1 MRKVSLFALSLLGLF
16 DAVYLWW
23 VYTSPSH
30 PMLCLGRGCD
40 VVRVS
45 SYASL
50 WGQPLPA
57 YGAAMYAA
65 LALAI
70 LAQAV
75 FPARLERSL
84 RFAVA
89 GISGFGFLASLYLTG
104 IEGFVLHA
112 WCAWCVVSALSVTL
126 IFALSL
132 LDLARPGT
140 PVFPVIRRRDQQ
152 IALRPVWTYLAVFVA
167 AVLLGAPAFF
177 FLSRQGELPPA
188 PPLPDQVLNE
198 RLVRPD
204 SHATGN
210 LRSPVTVVEFGDF
223 ECPVCGR
230 TEPVLEEI
238 RATYGSQVR
247 FVFRQFPMPQLHAY
261 AEAAAQASEC
271 AAEQGKFWEAVKKFY
286 QEQNDLSEPALE
298 RYAAEMGLDQNR
310 FSQCLSSGSM
320 AARVRRDL
328 DDGHALG
335 VHGTPTFFVGHR
347 MIVGPQEFAK
357 FARVI
362 DQELSQPSPTAAK
375 PGSPP
380 GSSPATNLP
389 PAKPPST
396 ASTQSAGS
404 ASAPGGLLA
413 SSSGGI
419 FSQFQKP
426 GLACSE
432 DEAKQPQPTL
442 IRTAEARQ
450 LFQGE
455 PKALFVDVRSAKEFA
470 AGRIRGALNIPVD
483 EIEQRW
489 NQLPQDRPVVFYES
503 GGSPG
508 DVCASGRAAGRILLA
523 HGFAYKQVKVYQDGL
538 VAWEKQG
545 LPVER

>member
-1 MRKVSLFALSLLGLF
+1 MRKVSLFGLSLLGLF
-16 DAVYLWW
+16 DAAYLWW

-30 PMLCLGRGCD
+30 PMLCLGTGCD

-45 SYASL
+45 SYANL
-50 WGQPLPA
+50 WGHPLPA

-65 LALAI
+65 LALGV

-84 RFAVA
+84 RFAAA
-89 GISGFGFLASLYLTG
+89 GISGAGLLASLYLTG
-104 IEGFVLHA
+104 IEASVLHA
-112 WCAWCVVSALSVTL
+112 WCAWCVVSALTVTL

-132 LDLARPGT
+132 LDLARPAT
-140 PVFPVIRRRDQQ
+140 PVFLVIRRGERYVE
-152 IALRPVWTYLAVFVA
+152 LRAVWTYLAVFA
-167 AVLLGAPAFF
+167 IAVLLGAPAFL
-177 FLSRQGELPPA
+177 FLSRHGELPPA

-210 LRSPVTVVEFGDF
+210 LRSPVTVVEFVDF
-223 ECPVCGR
+223 ECPVCGGA
-230 TEPVLEEI
+230 EPVVEEI
-238 RATYGSQVR
+238 RRTYGSQVR

-261 AEAAAQASEC
+261 AEAAAEASEC

-286 QEQNDLSEPALE
+286 QEQNDLSEPALK
-298 RYAAEMGLDQNR
+298 RYAAEMGLDRNR

-320 AARVRRDL
+320 VGRVRRDL

-335 VHGTPTFFVGHR
+335 VHGTPTFFVGRR

-357 FARVI
+357 FAQVI
-362 DQELSQPSPTAAK
+362 DHELSQPSAAAAASG
-375 PGSPP
+375 PAP

-389 PAKPPST
+389 QTKPLST
-396 ASTQSAGS
+396 ASTQTGDSS
-404 ASAPGGLLA
+404 SAPGLLA
-413 SSSGGI
+413 RNGGI

-426 GLACSE
+426 GLTCSE
-432 DEAKQPQPTL
+432 DDAKQQQPTL
-442 IRTAEARQ
+442 IRTPEALQ

-455 PKALFVDVRSAKEFA
+455 PKALFVDVRSPKEFA
-470 AGRIRGALNIPVD
+470 GGRIRGALNVPVD

-489 NQLPQDRPVVFYES
+489 NQLPQDSPIVFYES
-503 GGSPG
+503 GSSPG
-508 DVCASGRAAGRILLA
+508 DVCASGRAAGRILLG
-523 HGFAYKQVKVYQDGL
+523 HGFASKQVKVYQDGL